1 MIYYVEGKLALC
13 EKNLAVVDVNGVGFS
28 VSTSMYTIGNI
39 KTGEKVK
46 LYTHLIVR
54 EDDME
59 LVGFASQEELRCF
72 KMITSISGVGAKVA
86 LSILSTLSPSA
97 LALAIAGEDLKAI
110 TNAPGV
116 GKKLAS
122 RIVLELK
129 DKMLKSGAEI
139 SGSDLAMPQIAG
151 GVGGNAEEA
160 IEALMVLGYSKPEA
174 MKAVSGAPEGSSV
187 EDIIRF
193 ALKNLVIPY

>member
-39 KTGEKVK
+39 KTGEKVR

-54 EDDME
+54 EDGME

-86 LSILSTLSPSA
+86 LSILSTLSPSS

-129 DKMLKSGAEI
+129 DKMLKSGTEI
-139 SGSDLAMPQIAG
+139 SGSDLAMPVVSG
-151 GVGGNAEEA
+151 GDGGNAGEA